1 MEKNMELNIGKYE
14 LLYIVHPDLEA
25 SIDKITDRVK
35 GIVESRGGK
44 ITYEENWGKRK
55 LAYVIGKTDVGIY
68 VLWFFEAPKASL
80 GKIERDLK
88 LTEEIIRYI
97 LLATSDKLKTKKG
110 KKKEEKEESEKAE
123 VKEAEEVITAKT
135 EKKVEAKVTK
145 VAASKKK
152 AEKVES
158 EAERMKVLDEK
169 LGALLGDEEDNKDT
183 KVKEKK

>member
-1 MEKNMELNIGKYE
+1 MEKNMDKTVGKYE

-55 LAYVIGKTDVGIY
+55 LAYVIGKSDVGIY
-68 VLWFFEAPKASL
+68 ILWFFEAPKVSL

-88 LTEEIIRYI
+88 LTEEVIRYI
-97 LLATSDKLKTKKG
+97 LLATDDKLRAKKS
-110 KKKEEKEESEKAE
+110 KKKEA
-123 VKEAEEVITAKT
+123 KEAVEKSEELAEDIIEKPAKKTTVKTAK
-135 EKKVEAKVTK
+135 
-145 VAASKKK
+145 AAAPKKK

>member
-1 MEKNMELNIGKYE
+1 MEKNMDAKIGKYE

-35 GIVESRGGK
+35 SIVESRGGK

-55 LAYVIGKTDVGIY
+55 LAYQIGKSDVGIY
-68 VLWFFEAPKASL
+68 ILWFFEAPKTGL

-88 LTEEIIRYI
+88 LTEEVIRYI
-97 LLATSDKLKTKKG
+97 LLATDDKLRAKKN
-110 KKKEEKEESEKAE
+110 KKKEEKEGPKEPEE
-123 VKEAEEVITAKT
+123 VKVEKEAKPAKT
-135 EKKVEAKVTK
+135 AAKTPK
-145 VAASKKK
+145 AAATKKK
-152 AEKVES
+152 AEKIES